1 MPPASTGRGIKWWRG
16 ELQKKER
23 EMDLHAEEIESAALQ
38 LTRPER
44 ARLAARL
51 IASLD
56 DEEEIEAAWDAEIE
70 RRVREVDSG
79 EVQLIPGEQV
89 MEKMRSRL
97 RRG

>member
-1 MPPASTGRGIKWWRG
+1 
-16 ELQKKER
+16 
-23 EMDLHAEEIESAALQ
+23 MDLHAEEIESAALR

-44 ARLAARL
+44 AQLAARL

-56 DEEEIEAAWDAEIE
+56 EEDEIEAAWDAELE

-89 MEKMRSRL
+89 TAEMRSRL

>member
-1 MPPASTGRGIKWWRG
+1 
-16 ELQKKER
+16 
-23 EMDLHAEEIESAALQ
+23 MDLHAEEIESAALQ

-56 DEEEIEAAWDAEIE
+56 GEDEHDVESAWAAELE

-89 MEKMRSRL
+89 MERMRLRL